1 MNEESRINSIWRGE
15 RVELRAK
22 TLEDIARYVADGV
35 ADDMGLYGNVRWC
48 SPKVVTTTLCCLA

>member
-1 MNEESRINSIWRGE
+1 MWRGE

-35 ADDMGLYGNVRWC
+35 ADDMRLYGNVRWC